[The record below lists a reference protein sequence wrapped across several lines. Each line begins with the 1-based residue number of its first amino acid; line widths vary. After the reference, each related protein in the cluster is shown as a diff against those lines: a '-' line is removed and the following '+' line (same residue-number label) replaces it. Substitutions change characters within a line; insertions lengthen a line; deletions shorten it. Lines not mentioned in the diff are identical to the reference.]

1 MFLTSLQVQG
11 YRCLADVGIA
21 VRSPMVLIGP
31 NGSGKTALLEIF
43 TLLRDAAHERLGEAL
58 GDRGGINDI
67 LFAGGAE
74 SLTIRTTAVVDNP
87 PELEYTLEIGRR
99 GVGYVIKSE
108 TLTQQR
114 DPAKPTPHF
123 YIQNSAGH
131 CRYFDPNT
139 KKLEAP
145 TWEYKE
151 FETALGQVPRMFR
164 EPAEFRRALH
174 DTRLYHDLDVSKRAI
189 VRLPQELRPV
199 SLPGPNGE
207 DLYAALYNLRT
218 SDEGSFDRI
227 QEALRAAFPGFRKL
241 EFPLVGS
248 GQATLAW
255 YQEGFERPFYPH
267 QLSEGMLRFLWLAT
281 ILLSPNLPPITLIDE
296 PEVSLHPEL
305 LMILAG
311 LIREAAT
318 RTQLIVATH
327 ADQLIR
333 WMEPSEVVVVDK
345 EEDRTRLTWADR
357 LDLGNWLKK
366 YTLDELW
373 LMGELGGRP

>member
-1 MFLTSLQVQG
+1 VFLTSLQVQG

>member
-11 YRCLADVGIA
+11 YRCLAGVLVGL
-21 VRSPMVLIGP
+21 RSPMVLIGP

-43 TLLRDAAHERLGEAL
+43 TLLRDAASERLGEAL
-58 GDRGGINDI
+58 GERGGINDI
-67 LFAGGAE
+67 LFAGGAD
-74 SLTIRTTAVVDNP
+74 SLAIRITAIVDNP
-87 PELEYTLEIGRR
+87 PELEYTLEIRRR
-99 GVGYVIKSE
+99 GVGYAIEHEYLS
-108 TLTQQR
+108 QQR
-114 DPAKPTPHF
+114 DPSKPTPQF
-123 YIQNSAGH
+123 YIQNVAGR

-139 KKLEAP
+139 KKLEPP
-145 TWEYKE
+145 TWEFKE
-151 FETALGQVPRMFR
+151 LETALGQVPRMFR
-164 EPAEFRRALH
+164 EPAEFRRTLH
-174 DTRLYHDLDVSKRAI
+174 ETRLYHDLDVSKRAV

-199 SLPGPNGE
+199 ELPGPNGE

-218 SDEGSFDRI
+218 SDEGSFERI

-241 EFPLVGS
+241 EFPLVGT

-255 YQEGFERPFYPH
+255 HQEAFERPFYPH
-267 QLSEGMLRFLWLAT
+267 QLSEGMLRFLWLTT

-305 LMILAG
+305 LKILAG
-311 LIREAAT
+311 LIREAAA

-327 ADQLIR
+327 ADRLVR
-333 WMEPSEVVVVDK
+333 WMEPTEVVVVDK
-345 EEDRTRLTWADR
+345 EEDRTRLTWAYKLN
-357 LDLGNWLKK
+357 LDDWLKK

>member
-1 MFLTSLQVQG
+1 
-11 YRCLADVGIA
+11 
-21 VRSPMVLIGP
+21 MVLIGP

-207 DLYAALYNLRT
+207 DLYAVLYNLRT

-327 ADQLIR
+327 ADRLIR

>member
-1 MFLTSLQVQG
+1 
-11 YRCLADVGIA
+11 
-21 VRSPMVLIGP
+21 MVLIGP
-31 NGSGKTALLEIF
+31 NGSGKTAILEIF
-43 TLLRDAAHERLGEAL
+43 TLLRDAASERLGEAL
-58 GDRGGINDI
+58 ADRGGISDI

-74 SLTIRTTAVVDNP
+74 SLTIHVAAVTDAQ
-87 PELEYTLEIGRR
+87 PEIEYTLTIGRR
-99 GVGYVIKSE
+99 GVGYVISSE

-114 DPAKPTPHF
+114 DPTKPAPHF
-123 YIQNSAGH
+123 YIQNVPGR

-139 KKLEAP
+139 GKLEAP

-151 FETALGQVPRMFR
+151 LETALGQVPRMFQ
-164 EPAEFRRALH
+164 EPAEFLWTLH
-174 DTRLYHDLDVSKRAI
+174 ETRLYHHLDVSKRAV
-189 VRLPQELRPV
+189 VRLPQDLRPV
-199 SLPGPNGE
+199 ELPGPNGE

-227 QEALRAAFPGFRKL
+227 QEAMRAAFPGFRKL
-241 EFPLVGS
+241 EFPLVGA
-248 GQATLAW
+248 GKATLAW
-255 YQEGFERPFYPH
+255 FQEGFGRPFYPH

-305 LMILAG
+305 LKILAG
-311 LIREAAT
+311 LIREAAL

-327 ADQLIR
+327 ADRLIR
-333 WMEPSEVVVVDK
+333 WMEPTEVIVVDK
-345 EEDRTRLTWADR
+345 EEDRTRLTWANE
-357 LDLGNWLKK
+357 LDLGDWLKK